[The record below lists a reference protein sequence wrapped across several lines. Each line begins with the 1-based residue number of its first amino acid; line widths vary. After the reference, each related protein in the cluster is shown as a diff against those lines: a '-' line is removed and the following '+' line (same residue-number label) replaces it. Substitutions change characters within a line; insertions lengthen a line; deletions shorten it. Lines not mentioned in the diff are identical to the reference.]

1 LIDLHELLIP
11 VLDVGRLL
19 ARVGVVVLGW
29 SGVVLVVFAP
39 LEDLAEDGLAD
50 LEEGEEGGVS
60 DVRRV
65 REVGVGWN
73 ECEETYIHDGN
84 WLLAWSAQVLDH
96 VLDQHAALGNLALCG
111 SCQLEGGWVMDER
124 GTYE

>member
-60 DVRRV
+60 
-65 REVGVGWN
+65 VGVGDVT
-73 ECEETYIHDGN
+73 CDGCAKWGWGGMN
-84 WLLAWSAQVLDH
+84 VRRRTFMMGIGSSPGAPRSSIMFLISMLRSATLRSMGH
-96 VLDQHAALGNLALCG
+96 V
-111 SCQLEGGWVMDER
+111 S
-124 GTYE
+124 